1 MDNLTLAFMAGF
13 MVAMA
18 AGGVAYRCCC
28 NLEAQGG

>member
-18 AGGVAYRCCC
+18 AGGVTY
-28 NLEAQGG
+28 LLLQFGSEGE